1 MTVDEV
7 RSTSG
12 LALAQVLYCSKH
24 IRLNSFSILN
34 LFLNNGCLWEC
45 ILDPL
50 VVDSLLNTIKEALL
64 SKTETV
70 RLRASLD

>member
-1 MTVDEV
+1 MTVDEI

-24 IRLNSFSILN
+24 IRLNCFSVLN
-34 LFLNNGCLWEC
+34 LFFYDSCLREC

-50 VVDSLLNTIKEALL
+50 VVDSLLNTIEEALL